1 MFAIQ
6 KLVNKVQ
13 AHFSSGLK
21 QVGKSFDLKVGNVK
35 DSQNLTAV
43 LTLNAMRI
51 QSELLAQVVS
61 LLMPCFCLDRAM
73 LTFQNNIALPP
84 WPEQE
89 AYTFDPE
96 ELESDNL
103 IEEYTFP
110 SGNTKRIPRY
120 KTAFDKKGREIK
132 GKWLNNADFYTYVSI
147 AAKIAERDAAKAAG
161 KQVKS
166 IEPAR
171 KKRKVLPPPP
181 GIEVSDLNS
190 TELQGTRRENG
201 EGENEDGGF
210 EFNE

>member
-1 MFAIQ
+1 VFAIQ
-6 KLVNKVQ
+6 KLVNKIQ
-13 AHFSSGLK
+13 AHFSTGLK

-61 LLMPCFCLDRAM
+61 LLMPCFSLDRPM

-96 ELESDNL
+96 ELESDIL
-103 IEEYTFP
+103 LEDYTFP

-132 GKWLNNADFYTYVSI
+132 GKFLSDPDFYTYVSI

-161 KQVKS
+161 KQAKS

-181 GIEVSDLNS
+181 ELEISDLN
-190 TELQGTRRENG
+190 TEELQGERRVNG
-201 EGENEDGGF
+201 EGEDGDGTF
-210 EFNE
+210 EFVE